1 MKFHDRSGKSKGV
14 FPPSILLIALTLSV
28 LLSSCAGF
36 SSRAPRSFNRVA
48 ERVLPSVVQVEVT
61 TVRTQVLPEGEDF
74 PYSPWHFGPF
84 DPEEE
89 VPDSR
94 DFESQGIGS
103 GVIIR
108 SEEGAYYVLTNQHV
122 VGTADGIS
130 VRLHDGRVYDG
141 SLVGSDSRKD
151 LALIRFE
158 TEDEGI
164 VTARMG
170 DSDRLEV
177 GDWVVAIGNPYG
189 YESTVT
195 AGIVSAIGRRGFIG
209 NINDFIQTD
218 AAINQGNSGG
228 ALVNLVGEVVGINT
242 WISTPT
248 GGSIGLGF
256 SIPINNAK
264 KAIADFIDFGS
275 IRYGWVGVS
284 VGAVLEDMLT
294 AMNIDENARG
304 AFVFHVFQDS
314 PADRSGILPGDFI
327 TAVDGSDI
335 RDSNELVLVVGDLY
349 ALETYD
355 FTLIREGEEIT
366 VPVTVGLRESDETI
380 SRQGE
385 RLWPGIGVYPI
396 SPELKAEIGIAPD
409 VEGVFVGDIE
419 PNTPFQRGGAQFGDV
434 IVAID
439 SQAIQS
445 MLHFYAII
453 NGTGSDT
460 LEVTCIR
467 NGTEVRYTVIH

>member
-1 MKFHDRSGKSKGV
+1 MRIL
-14 FPPSILLIALTLSV
+14 PPRLIIISLAAALMT
-28 LLSSCAGF
+28 SCAGY
-36 SSRAPRSFNRVA
+36 SSRAPRSFNMVA
-48 ERVLPSVVQVEVT
+48 ERVLPSVVQVQVT
-61 TVRTQVLPEGEDF
+61 TVMTQVLPEGEDF
-74 PYSPWHFGPF
+74 PYSPWHFCPF

-89 VPDSR
+89 IPESR

-103 GVIIR
+103 GVIVR
-108 SEEGAYYVLTNQHV
+108 SGGGSYYVLTNQHV
-122 VGTADGIS
+122 VGSADRIL
-130 VRLHDGRVYDG
+130 VRLHDGREYQG

-158 TEDEGI
+158 TEDPGL
-164 VTARMG
+164 VPARIG

-195 AGIVSAIGRRGFIG
+195 AGIVSAIGRRGFVG

-228 ALVNLVGEVVGINT
+228 ALVNLKGEVVGINT

-264 KAIADFIDFGS
+264 KAIDDFIEFGA

-284 VGAVLEDMLT
+284 VGPVLGDMLT
-294 AMNIDENARG
+294 GMGIDEDTRG

-314 PADRSGILPGDFI
+314 PADRSGLLPGDFI

-355 FTLIREGEEIT
+355 FTLLREGEEMT
-366 VPVTVGLRESDETI
+366 VPVTVGLRESDESI
-380 SRQGE
+380 SQKGG

-396 SPELKAEIGIAPD
+396 TPDLRVELGLD
-409 VEGVFVGDIE
+409 SGVEGVFVGDIE
-419 PNTPFQRGGAQFGDV
+419 PNTPFQRGGAQFGDI
-434 IVAID
+434 IVSLD
-439 SQAIQS
+439 SRPVRS
-445 MLHFYAII
+445 MLDFYRIL
-453 NGTGSDT
+453 NGIDT
-460 LEVTCIR
+460 YPLEVACLR
-467 NGTEVRYTVIH
+467 NGAEVRYTVEQ

>member
-1 MKFHDRSGKSKGV
+1 MRHSPSSSGRWLV
-14 FPPSILLIALTLSV
+14 PLLAVVIP
-28 LLSSCAGF
+28 LLLVSCAGF
-36 SSRAPRSFNRVA
+36 TSRAPRSFNRVA
-48 ERVLPSVVQVEVT
+48 ERVLPSVVQVQVT
-61 TVRTQVLPEGEDF
+61 TVKTQVLPEGEDF

-108 SEEGAYYVLTNQHV
+108 SEEDSYYVLTNQHV
-122 VGTADGIS
+122 VGDADTIL
-130 VRLHDGRVYDG
+130 VRLHDGREYEG
-141 SLVGSDSRKD
+141 TLLGSDSRKD
-151 LALIRFE
+151 LALIRFAA
-158 TEDEGI
+158 DDAGI

-170 DSDRLEV
+170 DSRRLEV

-228 ALVNLVGEVVGINT
+228 ALVNLKGEVVGINT

-264 KAIADFIDFGS
+264 KAIEDFIEFGS

-284 VGAVLEDMLT
+284 VGTVLEDMLES
-294 AMNIDENARG
+294 MNIDENVRG
-304 AFVFHVFQDS
+304 AFVFHVFQGS
-314 PADRSGILPGDFI
+314 PAHRSGLLPGDYI
-327 TAVDGSDI
+327 TAVDGSNI

-355 FTLIREGEEIT
+355 FTLIREGEEMTI
-366 VPVTVGLRESDETI
+366 PVTVGLRESDESI
-380 SRQGE
+380 SKQSGK
-385 RLWPGIGVYPI
+385 LWPGIGIYPI
-396 SPELKAEIGIAPD
+396 TPELTEELGLD
-409 VEGVFVGDIE
+409 SGMEGVFVGDIE
-419 PNTPFQRGGAQFGDV
+419 PNSPFQQGGARFGDV

-439 SQAIQS
+439 SQPAQS
-445 MLHFYAII
+445 MLDFYSII
-453 NGTGSDT
+453 NGNDT
-460 LEVTCIR
+460 DIFEIRCIR
-467 NGTEVRYTVIH
+467 DGAEVRYSVTQ